1 VLAFLGDKPM
11 QRTFL
16 AAAVV
21 VVLGGAAL
29 AADLKSGP
37 QTGEMIPGPFHP
49 LNVNGEDAGK
59 KACLYCKAGDSPV
72 VAIFARSADDATL
85 QKLITTVEAATAK
98 NAKAE
103 LNGFVVFCS
112 NSDKL
117 QAQLKEFAEKAKLQ
131 NVVLAIDEPVGPDK
145 YNISKEA
152 DVTVVLYKERVVQ
165 ANHTFA
171 KGKLTDKDITAIS
184 AEIAKLVK

>member
-1 VLAFLGDKPM
+1 MLRK
-11 QRTFL
+11 FL
-16 AAAVV
+16 AVAVV
-21 VVLGGAAL
+21 AVLGGVAL

-37 QTGEMIPGPFHP
+37 QAGETIPGPFHP

-72 VAIFARSADDATL
+72 VAIFARSADDASL
-85 QKLITTVEAATAK
+85 KKLITTVEAATAK

-103 LNGFVVFCS
+103 LNSFVVFCS

-117 QAQLKEFAEKAKLQ
+117 QAQLKEFAEKAKIQ
-131 NVVLAIDEPVGPDK
+131 NVILAIDEPAGPDK
-145 YNISKEA
+145 YNISKDA
-152 DVTVVLYKERVVQ
+152 AVTVVLYKERVVK

-171 KGKLTDKDITAIS
+171 KGQLSDKDIDMVS

>member
-1 VLAFLGDKPM
+1 MLRK
-11 QRTFL
+11 FL
-16 AAAVV
+16 AVAVV
-21 VVLGGAAL
+21 VVLGGVAL

-37 QTGEMIPGPFHP
+37 QAGETIPGPFHP

-85 QKLITTVEAATAK
+85 KKLITTVETATAK

-103 LNGFVVFCS
+103 LNSFVVFCS

-131 NVVLAIDEPVGPDK
+131 NVILAIDEPAGPDK
-145 YNISKEA
+145 YNISKDA
-152 DVTVVLYKERVVQ
+152 DVTVVLYKERVVK

-171 KGKLTDKDITAIS
+171 KGQLSDKDIDMVS

>member
-1 VLAFLGDKPM
+1 M
-11 QRTFL
+11 IRSIL
-16 AAAVV
+16 AAMVMI
-21 VVLGGAAL
+21 LGGVAL

-37 QTGEMIPGPFHP
+37 QAGESIPGPFHP

-85 QKLITTVEAATAK
+85 KKLITTVEAATVK

-131 NVVLAIDEPVGPDK
+131 NVILAIDEPVGPDK
-145 YNISKEA
+145 YNISKDA
-152 DVTVVLYKERVVQ
+152 DVTVVLYKERVVK

-171 KGKLTDKDITAIS
+171 KGKLTDKDIDMVS